1 MLLLSE
7 AIWERGLVCD
17 GLDDPSSYV
26 MKDSKIQLIPFRIRE
41 KREGDTK
48 MAQRNQ
54 LADLLHNHLNARWND
69 IDVTQFIAALRN
81 PSAR

>member
-1 MLLLSE
+1 
-7 AIWERGLVCD
+7 
-17 GLDDPSSYV
+17 